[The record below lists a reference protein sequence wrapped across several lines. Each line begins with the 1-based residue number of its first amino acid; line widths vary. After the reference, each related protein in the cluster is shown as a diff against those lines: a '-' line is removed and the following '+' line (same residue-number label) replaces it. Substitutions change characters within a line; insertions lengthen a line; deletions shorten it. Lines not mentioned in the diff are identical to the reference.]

1 MHCQAMTGYGASLE
15 ARQQP
20 TPVPTGTEVLV
31 RVSHCG
37 VCHSDLHLLDGHFDL
52 GEGKVLDIRSGR
64 TLPMTLGHE
73 IAGHVEAAGPD
84 AGRLDPN
91 RRYAVYPWIGCG
103 ACARCLKGD
112 EHLCA
117 QSRHLGINVDGGYAS
132 HVLVPHPRYLI
143 HVDGI
148 APEIAG
154 SLMCSGITAYS
165 AIRKALPYLAGG
177 PLMIMGLGGV
187 GMMGLQIARAL
198 TDAPL
203 VACDIDPRKREAA
216 AAAGAETVDPRA
228 EGARKV
234 LMKARGAMDAAI
246 DFVGAESS
254 LDFAQGC
261 VGKAGVVV
269 VAGLFG
275 GRFSLPIPMFPL
287 RQLGILGSFVGSLGE
302 ARDLVALSRQG
313 RIAPIP
319 VATRPLEEANAALAD
334 LREGRIVGRVTLTP

>member
-1 MHCQAMTGYGASLE
+1 MHCQAMTGYGTPLE
-15 ARQQP
+15 AAERA
-20 TPVPTGTEVLV
+20 TPHPTGSEVLV

-37 VCHSDLHLLDGHFDL
+37 VCHSDLHLMDGHFNL
-52 GEGKVLDIRSGR
+52 GEGKTLDIRSGR
-64 TLPMTLGHE
+64 AIPMILGHE
-73 IAGHVEAAGPD
+73 IAGHVETSGPD
-84 AGRLDPN
+84 AGSLD
-91 RRYAVYPWIGCG
+91 RGKRYAVYPWIGCG
-103 ACARCLKGD
+103 SCARCRKGD

-117 QSRHLGINVDGGYAS
+117 ASRHLGINVDGGYAS

-143 HVDGI
+143 DVEDI

-203 VACDIDPRKREAA
+203 VACDIDPRKRGAA
-216 AAAGAETVDPRA
+216 EAAGAETVDPAA
-228 EGARKV
+228 EGARKA
-234 LMKARGAMDAAI
+234 LMKTRGTMDAAI
-246 DFVGAESS
+246 DFVGAEST
-254 LDFAQGC
+254 LEFAQGS
-261 VGKAGVVV
+261 VGKAGAVV

-287 RQLGILGSFVGSLGE
+287 RQISILGSFVGSLDE
-302 ARDLVALSRQG
+302 ARDLVTPARRG
-313 RIAPIP
+313 RRAPIP
-319 VATRPLEEANAALAD
+319 VATRPRAAANMALED
-334 LREGRIVGRVTLTP
+334 LRNGRIVGRVTLTP

>member
-1 MHCQAMTGYGASLE
+1 MHCQAMTGYGTPLE
-15 ARQQP
+15 VTERE
-20 TPVPTGTEVLV
+20 TPRPSGTEVLL
-31 RVSHCG
+31 RVGHCG
-37 VCHSDLHLLDGHFDL
+37 VCHSDLHLMDGYFDL
-52 GEGKVLDIRSGR
+52 GEGRKLDIRSGR
-64 TLPMTLGHE
+64 ALPMVLGHE
-73 IAGHVEAAGPD
+73 IAGHVEAAGPE
-84 AGRLDPN
+84 AGDLDPS

-103 ACARCLKGD
+103 TCPRCLRGD

-117 QSRHLGINVDGGYAS
+117 TSRHLGINVDGGYAS

-143 HVDGI
+143 DVDGI

-198 TDAPL
+198 TASPL

-216 AAAGAETVDPRA
+216 AAASAETVDPNA
-228 EGARKV
+228 EGARKA
-234 LMKARGAMDAAI
+234 LLKARGPMDAAI
-246 DFVGAESS
+246 DFVGAEST
-254 LDFAQGC
+254 LEFAQGS
-261 VGKAGVVV
+261 VGKAGAVV

-287 RQLGILGSFVGSLGE
+287 RQLAVLGSFVGSLEE
-302 ARDLVALSRQG
+302 ARDLVTLARDG

-319 VATRPLEEANAALAD
+319 VEMRSLSEANATLDD
-334 LREGRIVGRVTLTP
+334 LRGGRIVGRVTLTP